1 MENAPQKKSSAYYQ
15 RQFRERLRSQ
25 GLVKKEVWILP
36 DYATAL
42 STIEARLR
50 DESLASELVGYL
62 IDEKDHQVSL
72 KRYWTTERLYQA
84 INNPSMLELL
94 ACNAELIAGIE
105 PIIHLQML
113 DFGDLPVF
121 VSVQGEQIIA
131 ETILCVADEINDVAG
146 FHDMVL
152 RTHKYLPLSTISLDS
167 LSLDY
172 SSLDYLSPNDTSL
185 ADRDGI
191 SGGTSSG
198 ISGDDTERFDA
209 YQMFGAVSAQSSLS
223 DIIIEI
229 QMLCQNVMQ
238 ALEIYESFFKQHQ
251 SE

>member
-1 MENAPQKKSSAYYQ
+1 MEKKTSAFYQ
-15 RQFRERLRSQ
+15 RQFRERLRAQ

-36 DYATAL
+36 DYAATL
-42 STIEARLR
+42 SQVETQLR
-50 DESLASELVGYL
+50 NDSLASDLASYL
-62 IDEKDHQVSL
+62 AGEQPDSKTAP

-84 INNPSMLELL
+84 LQSPQSLAVLTCDSELV
-94 ACNAELIAGIE
+94 AGLE
-105 PIIHLQML
+105 PIIHLTMRA
-113 DFGDLPVF
+113 FGDLPVF

-131 ETILCVADEINDVAG
+131 ETILCTVDEINDVAG

-167 LSLDY
+167 LS
-172 SSLDYLSPNDTSL
+172 
-185 ADRDGI
+185 DGI
-191 SGGTSSG
+191 
-198 ISGDDTERFDA
+198 ERFDA

-238 ALEIYESFFKQHQ
+238 ALEIYASFFKQPL